1 MCLLKNIEVNCED
14 FLITKIENPLY
25 EKCSNKFAKHLLCS
39 SHQILYKNWLE
50 SGGYFKLLVNNMD
63 ASEEENVEF
72 FKKELVG

>member
-1 MCLLKNIEVNCED
+1 MCLLENIEVNCED

-39 SHQILYKNWLE
+39 SHQILYKDWLE
-50 SGGYFKLLVNNMD
+50 NGGYFKLLVNDMD
-63 ASEEENVEF
+63 ASEEENIEF